1 MVQRQQLLFLLLRLV
16 LSSILFR
23 DTVDALVFTHEGW
36 RIVMSI
42 GREPGTGMPKEWASS
57 GCRLPVVVQC
67 DFRQEDINNGSNKN
81 VVVPLTGDVRFTG
94 PGGEVRK
101 PVERGEWSLVDG
113 RELSFTLVFPEK
125 LVRRDVTLD
134 GTIRLEGLVYCID
147 GLKNMDKQFYEAR
160 DDRWD
165 AGEVLNDV
173 DKRQI
178 APKKWN
184 PNTNQ
189 WEKRYEDE
197 GFLSQL
203 GMQVNLLIAER
214 KERKVNEDRPMAKDL
229 SLDCGPFPG
238 LNGDVYFRK
247 EGKVLLKRGFLKECI
262 IGTWSAEPINDKPL
276 SYY

>member
-1 MVQRQQLLFLLLRLV
+1 
-16 LSSILFR
+16 
-23 DTVDALVFTHEGW
+23 
-36 RIVMSI
+36 
-42 GREPGTGMPKEWASS
+42 
-57 GCRLPVVVQC
+57 
-67 DFRQEDINNGSNKN
+67 
-81 VVVPLTGDVRFTG
+81 
-94 PGGEVRK
+94 
-101 PVERGEWSLVDG
+101 
-113 RELSFTLVFPEK
+113 
-125 LVRRDVTLD
+125 
-134 GTIRLEGLVYCID
+134 
-147 GLKNMDKQFYEAR
+147 
-160 DDRWD
+160 
-165 AGEVLNDV
+165 LNDV